1 MNNSVHLSFARF
13 FKEASLQPFL
23 YYLSKKM
30 QEGHIC
36 IDLDKINTN
45 NEYWLEYGEKPEFP
59 LIFPKD
65 SELVGNESDFNKPF
79 CLHNNRFYTG
89 RNFYYESKVIERLKA
104 IAEIDANLHNERME
118 ALQNKLQFVQQL
130 HNPSI
135 KDDDGNCFPDW
146 QFYAAISGFLNNFT
160 IITGGPGTGKT
171 TTVAKVLA
179 LLNAIQPGFKLA
191 LAAPTGKAA
200 MRMKESLM
208 NTVSDDRNKHLAIQS
223 LVENVEPSTIH
234 RLLGSKKDSVFFKH
248 NAENP
253 LNLDVIIIDESSMI
267 GVGLF
272 AKLLLAIKNGTR
284 VIILG
289 DSDQLASVEAG
300 SLFGDICKGLVVNE
314 NKFTQ
319 ARIDFFKTLITA
331 ENTLDETFIFTNKS
345 SFLDE
350 QIIRLKKTYRYE
362 QASKLGQFTQAVIK
376 GEEGKIQSILADEN
390 DSLIVDETYSE
401 SEFSSFVSGY
411 EAYLNEKD
419 IETALNKIN
428 QLRVLCAVRQ
438 GEQGV
443 YAVNSKIET
452 ILRRKFDLKVTDGFY
467 HNQPIMVTKNT
478 PALNLFNGDVGII
491 RFDENK
497 HLKAYFSAISNK
509 EGGEETTRLI
519 AINPALIS
527 DWETVFAMTIHKSQG
542 SEFDAV
548 MVVLPKQESNR
559 LLTRELLY
567 TAVTRAKK
575 KAIIQSSLETISNTV
590 RKGVDRVSGV
600 QKRINTI

>member
-1 MNNSVHLSFARF
+1 MNNSIHYAFAHF
-13 FKEASLQPFL
+13 FTEKALQPFL

-45 NEYWLEYGEKPEFP
+45 YEYWIEFGEKPKFP
-59 LIFPKD
+59 LTFPKESD
-65 SELVGNESDFNKPF
+65 LIGSELDMNKPF
-79 CLHNNRFYTG
+79 VLHNNHLYTG
-89 RNFYYESKVIERLKA
+89 RNFYYETKVIERLKA
-104 IAEIDANLHNERME
+104 LAKIDSDQQNVRME
-118 ALQNKLQFVQQL
+118 ALKNNLPFVKQL
-130 HNPSI
+130 HSSSI
-135 KDDDGNCFPDW
+135 KDDNGLPFPDW

-208 NTVSDDRNKHLAIQS
+208 NTVSDERNKHLGIQS
-223 LVENVEPSTIH
+223 VVEQVEPSTIH
-234 RLLGSKKDSVFFKH
+234 RLLGSKKDSVFFKR
-248 NAENP
+248 NEENP
-253 LNLDVIIIDESSMI
+253 LDQDVIIIDESSMI

-272 AKLLLAIKNGTR
+272 AKLLSAIKNGAR
-284 VIILG
+284 VIVLG
-289 DSDQLASVEAG
+289 DSDQLASVDSG
-300 SLFGDICKGLVVNE
+300 SLFGDICKGLAANE

-319 ARIDFFKTLITA
+319 AKIDFFNALILG
-331 ENTLDETFIFTNKS
+331 ENSLDNTYVFTNQV

-376 GEEGKIQSILADEN
+376 GKQDKIKSVLAEEDE
-390 DSLIVDETYSE
+390 SLTVDETYSE
-401 SEFSSFVSGY
+401 SVFSSFVNGY
-411 EAYLNEKD
+411 EAYLNEPD
-419 IETALNKIN
+419 IEQALKKLN

-452 ILRRKFDLKVTDGFY
+452 ILRRKFELKVTDGFY

-478 PALNLFNGDVGII
+478 PVLNLFNGDVGII
-491 RFDENK
+491 RLDENK
-497 HLKAYFSAISNK
+497 QLKAYFTAISK
-509 EGGEETTRLI
+509 KDSGEDCTQI
-519 AINPALIS
+519 MAINPALIS

-575 KAIIQSSLETISNTV
+575 KAIIQSNMETIKSTV
-590 RKGVDRVSGV
+590 QKGVERVSGV
-600 QKRINTI
+600 QQRINTI